1 MILAAFNFR
10 DLLHPLVLFGFLG
23 QFVFMARFVVQWYE
37 SERRQRSVMPVS
49 FWYISLVGGAILF
62 VYAVLREDIVFMAG
76 QALGMVIYIRNIM
89 LIQLRLARIRTRS
102 SGSAA

>member
-1 MILAAFNFR
+1 MILAALNFR
-10 DLLHPLVLFGFLG
+10 DLLNPLVLFGFLG
-23 QFVFMARFVVQWYE
+23 QFVFMLRFMVQWYE

-62 VYAVLREDIVFMAG
+62 VYALLREDIVFMAG